1 MFGMLYSIKSFVS
14 RISPTDV
21 YPYHTTACVFRLNI
35 FCYDPLQQYCF
46 DITIVLTQTSKKI
59 KLYLYHR
66 DYSMQT
72 FNVNYRFTLVW
83 LFNFFWSFIFAT
95 NHKNRSQRIQRTSKY
110 YWYIIVYMILKTS
123 KHQGMKSL

>member
-59 KLYLYHR
+59 KLYLYHG

-72 FNVNYRFTLVW
+72 FNVNYRFNLVW
-83 LFNFFWSFIFAT
+83 LFKLSLEFYFRNESQEQVS
-95 NHKNRSQRIQRTSKY
+95 KNSKN
-110 YWYIIVYMILKTS
+110 
-123 KHQGMKSL
+123 